1 MAFYF
6 PSLSC
11 AAIRPRVFSVIF
23 IIAML
28 PLPGGCAWFGEK
40 PQQADTS
47 PGPVTNFMSVA
58 APGEHAM
65 LDDAD
70 FGRNIQVRIDETFTS
85 AKGEN
90 CKRGTVRTDTGETEV
105 VVVCQRMDGRWM
117 MAPRVWG
124 QGITRGQ

>member
-1 MAFYF
+1 
-6 PSLSC
+6 
-11 AAIRPRVFSVIF
+11 
-23 IIAML
+23 ML
-28 PLPGGCAWFGEK
+28 LLPGGCAWFDET
-40 PQQADTS
+40 PLQTAPPPS
-47 PGPVTNFMSVA
+47 PVTTFMSAA
-58 APGEHAM
+58 APGKQAM

-70 FGRNIQVRIDETFTS
+70 FGRNIQVRIDEAFTS

-105 VVVCQRMDGRWM
+105 VVVCQRKDGRWM